1 MRKEKY
7 IPGLPLSLLVRRP
20 LIRKIRLSLEGTQ
33 RGLVLA
39 WGWGLG
45 KGGRL
50 DKL

>member
-1 MRKEKY
+1 MRKEKAVS
-7 IPGLPLSLLVRRP
+7 GLPLGLLVRQP
-20 LIRKIRLSLEGTQ
+20 LTRKIRLLLESTQ

-39 WGWGLG
+39 WGLG